1 MDNPLRRVVF
11 FCLKY
16 SQFINN
22 YYSLNR
28 QYFQKCDIIYH
39 IMSQNITLRVG
50 LRGEWMDMVTAQEK
64 NLNVSVLMNE
74 LKQENSKME
83 GVMQN
88 IKDISM
94 KSNILALNSGIEA
107 ARAGEAGRAFSVV
120 AKEIKKFAQ
129 DCLDSSKA
137 SENIIKNIQTKANN
151 IIALRT
157 VDIAF
162 DTIDKIDR
170 NLFERNCDV
179 QAWAT
184 FDAIKECLL
193 QPTTAS
199 KKTAEAF
206 MKNIYTIYEVYF
218 DLFVVDLSGEI
229 IVAAQ
234 NQSQVGRNMSDRE
247 WFQETVKTND
257 VYVTDMYYSSVVEG
271 YTMGYSSPVR
281 NETGEVIGVF
291 TTRFNWEYI
300 YDIIDRVQTDEKSK
314 LYAINSEG
322 YVIASKDRTEILKT
336 KLTHLT
342 AVQNILSG
350 RETRG
355 YTIEENQIF
364 AYSLTEG
371 YNAYKGKGWSVI
383 VAESI

>member
-1 MDNPLRRVVF
+1 
-11 FCLKY
+11 
-16 SQFINN
+16 
-22 YYSLNR
+22 
-28 QYFQKCDIIYH
+28 
-39 IMSQNITLRVG
+39 
-50 LRGEWMDMVTAQEK
+50 
-64 NLNVSVLMNE
+64 MNE
-74 LKQENSKME
+74 LKHENSKME

-137 SENIIKNIQTKANN
+137 SESIIKSIQTKANN

-157 VDIAF
+157 VDIAY

-184 FDAIKECLL
+184 FDAIKECLML
-193 QPTTAS
+193 PTPTS

-206 MKNIYTIYEVYF
+206 MKNIYKIYEVYF

-229 IVAAQ
+229 VVAAQ
-234 NQSQVGRNMSDRE
+234 NQSQVGRNMSDRD

-257 VYVTDMYYSSVVEG
+257 VYVTDMYYSSVVDG
-271 YTMGYSSPVR
+271 HTMGYSSPVR
-281 NETGEVIGVF
+281 NDAGEVIGVF

-336 KLTHLT
+336 KLTHLK

-355 YTIEENQIF
+355 YTIEDNQIF

-383 VAESI
+383 VAESM

>member
-1 MDNPLRRVVF
+1 
-11 FCLKY
+11 
-16 SQFINN
+16 
-22 YYSLNR
+22 
-28 QYFQKCDIIYH
+28 
-39 IMSQNITLRVG
+39 
-50 LRGEWMDMVTAQEK
+50 MVSTQEK

-137 SENIIKNIQTKANN
+137 SESIIKSIQTKANN

-184 FDAIKECLL
+184 FDAIKECLIH
-193 QPTTAS
+193 PTSDS

-206 MKNIYTIYEVYF
+206 MKNIYNIYEVYF
-218 DLFVVDLSGEI
+218 DLFVIDLSGEI
-229 IVAAQ
+229 LVAAQ
-234 NQSQVGRNMSDRE
+234 NQSQVGRNMSDRK

-281 NETGEVIGVF
+281 NDAGEVIGVF

-322 YVIASKDRTEILKT
+322 YVIASKDHTEILKT
-336 KLTHLT
+336 KLTHLK

-355 YTIEENQIF
+355 YTIEDNQIF

>member
-1 MDNPLRRVVF
+1 VE
-11 FCLKY
+11 
-16 SQFINN
+16 ST
-22 YYSLNR
+22 
-28 QYFQKCDIIYH
+28 H
-39 IMSQNITLRVG
+39 
-50 LRGEWMDMVTAQEK
+50 EK
-64 NLNVSVLMNE
+64 SLNVSVLMNE
-74 LKQENSKME
+74 LKQDNGKME
-83 GVMQN
+83 SVMQK

-120 AKEIKKFAQ
+120 AKEIKRFAEE
-129 DCLDSSKA
+129 CLDSSKA
-137 SENIIKNIQTKANN
+137 SESIIKSIQTKANE

-184 FDAIKECLL
+184 FDAIKDCLIN
-193 QPTTAS
+193 PTPES
-199 KKTAEAF
+199 KKTAQAF
-206 MKNIYTIYEVYF
+206 MKNIYDIYEVYF
-218 DLFVVDLSGEI
+218 DLFVVDMSGEI

-234 NQSQVGRNMSDRE
+234 NQGQVGKNMSDRE
-247 WFQETVKTND
+247 WFQETVRTNH
-257 VYVTDMYYSSVVEG
+257 VHVTDMYNSPVVSG
-271 YTMGYSSPVR
+271 YTMGYSSPIR
-281 NETGEVIGVF
+281 NDDGESIGVF
-291 TTRFNWEYI
+291 TTRFNWEFI
-300 YDIIDRVQTDEKSK
+300 YDIIDRVKIDERSK

-322 YVIASKDRTEILKT
+322 YVIASKDRSEILET
-336 KLTHLT
+336 KLTHLK

-355 YTIEENQIF
+355 YTIENNQIY
-364 AYSLTEG
+364 AYCLTEG